1 MKTYKV
7 IKSLNWLNE
16 TDTKEY
22 STYADAMAFVSANRE
37 YILGEFS
44 EETGAYYDVE
54 AYQWD
59 IEHDQHIS
67 KYRLFFLDY
76 DNGKIDWEFEI
87 LEMNK

>member
-16 TDTKEY
+16 TDIKEY
-22 STYADAMAFVSANRE
+22 STYADAMDFVSANRE

-44 EETGAYYDVE
+44 EETGSCYDVE

-59 IEHDQHIS
+59 MEYDKHIS

-76 DNGKIDWEFEI
+76 DNGKIDWGFEI
-87 LEMNK
+87 IEI